1 MQPTLLV
8 TDLEGVLVP
17 EIWIAVAEETGIDEL
32 RLTTRDIPDYDQL
45 MNHRMEILRAHHLT
59 LDNIRTVIATLE
71 PLPGA
76 KAYFDRVRAQHP
88 CVILS
93 DTFYEFAAPL
103 MAKLDQPTLFCHTLD
118 VDQDGMIVGYQLRMP
133 DSKRAA
139 VLSLQQLGFRVLAVG
154 DSYNDLSMLTTADAG
169 FLFRAPPQVIE
180 AAPQLP
186 VCYEYDELER
196 ALGGN

>member
-17 EIWIAVAEETGIDEL
+17 EIWIAVAEETGIAEL

-45 MNHRMEILRAHHLT
+45 MNHRIELLRAHHLT
-59 LDNIRTVIATLE
+59 LDNIRTVIGAME

-76 KAYFDRVRAQHP
+76 KSYFERVRARQP
-88 CVILS
+88 CIILS

-103 MAKLDQPTLFCHTLD
+103 MAKLDQPTLFCHTLE
-118 VDQDGMIVGYQLRMP
+118 VDQDGMIVGYRLRQS

-139 VLSLQQLGFRVLAVG
+139 VVSFQQLGFRILAVG
-154 DSYNDLSMLTTADAG
+154 DSYNDLSMLATADAG
-169 FLFRAPPQVIE
+169 FLFRAPPQVVE
-180 AAPQLP
+180 AAPHLP
-186 VCYEYDELER
+186 LFHEYDELER
-196 ALGGN
+196 ALREH